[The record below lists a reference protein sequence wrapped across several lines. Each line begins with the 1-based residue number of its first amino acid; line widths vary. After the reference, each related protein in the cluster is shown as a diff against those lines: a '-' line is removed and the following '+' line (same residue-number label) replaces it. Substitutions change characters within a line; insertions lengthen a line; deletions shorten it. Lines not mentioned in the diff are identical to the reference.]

1 VTGPGHGTVGLNP
14 DGSFAYTPAVGF
26 AGRDSFTYKA
36 SDGLADSDAA
46 TVTITVDTPPVASND
61 GYRTAEDTPLTVAA
75 PGVLANDT
83 DADGDPLTAS
93 LVAGPTHGTL
103 TLHADGSFAYTPA
116 ANFNGSDAFTYK
128 ANDGR
133 ANSNTATVAVTVSE
147 VNDPPT
153 AAADQA
159 TLAANT
165 STVVDVTANDAPG
178 PANEAGQALAVGS
191 VGQPAHGQAAVVTGG
206 ADAGKVSYTPVADY
220 AGPDAFTYTVCDD
233 GTTDGHADPKCD
245 TASVDVT
252 VTAPASGN
260 HAPAAQD
267 DGYGTDEDT
276 PLTVAP
282 PGVLANDGDADGDPL
297 TAALVTGPGHGTV
310 GLNPDGSFASTPAAN
325 FNGSDAFT
333 YQASDGRAYSNVATV
348 TITVAAV
355 PDAPLSQDDGY
366 KTREDTPLT
375 TPAPGVLA
383 NDSDGDG
390 DPLTVARVTGPAH
403 GTLTLNP
410 DGSFTYAPAANFNG
424 SDTFTYQ
431 ASDGSLTSNLA
442 TVTIT
447 VSAVPDA
454 PIARD
459 DSYSTNKD
467 TPLQV
472 PRPGVLANDSDADGD
487 RLHAVPVTGPA
498 AGRLTLNDD
507 GSFSY
512 TPAAG
517 FFGQDSFTYK
527 ASDGLKGGNT
537 SNVAT
542 VTITVLP
549 PPGTPLAR
557 DDSYNAN
564 QDTPLV
570 VPAPGVLANDSDPDG
585 DPLTAVLVGGSAK
598 GTTAHGMVSLSSNG
612 AFRYTPAT
620 KRALVTDLWVTW
632 AALHDCTP
640 SHH

>member
-1 VTGPGHGTVGLNP
+1 
-14 DGSFAYTPAVGF
+14 
-26 AGRDSFTYKA
+26 
-36 SDGLADSDAA
+36 
-46 TVTITVDTPPVASND
+46 
-61 GYRTAEDTPLTVAA
+61 
-75 PGVLANDT
+75 
-83 DADGDPLTAS
+83 
-93 LVAGPTHGTL
+93 
-103 TLHADGSFAYTPA
+103 
-116 ANFNGSDAFTYK
+116 
-128 ANDGR
+128 
-133 ANSNTATVAVTVSE
+133 
-147 VNDPPT
+147 
-153 AAADQA
+153 
-159 TLAANT
+159 
-165 STVVDVTANDAPG
+165 
-178 PANEAGQALAVGS
+178 
-191 VGQPAHGQAAVVTGG
+191 
-206 ADAGKVSYTPVADY
+206 
-220 AGPDAFTYTVCDD
+220 
-233 GTTDGHADPKCD
+233 
-245 TASVDVT
+245 
-252 VTAPASGN
+252 
-260 HAPAAQD
+260 
-267 DGYGTDEDT
+267 
-276 PLTVAP
+276 
-282 PGVLANDGDADGDPL
+282 
-297 TAALVTGPGHGTV
+297 VTGPGHGTV

-620 KRALVTDLWVTW
+620 KSGFLGQDSFTYVASDGALRSNVATVTITVTPPILFTSTRDGNEDIYVMKSDGSGVTRLTTDT
-632 AALHDCTP
+632 AADKNPAWSPDHRRIAFTSSRDGNEEIYVMNANGTTPTRLTNNSASDATPAWSPDGTKIAFARGSGGSSDIYVMNADGTTPTRVTTNPAADATPTWTADGGLAFSSMRDGNWEIYAMPATGEAGCKTKTCTVAKRLTTNPGIDTSP
-640 SHH
+640 SSLGTRIAFSSTRDGNSEIYVMNADGTAQTRVTNDSASDATPAGSPGGHRVAFASTRDDPNSDIYAMNADGTGVVRLTTNLASDTFPDW